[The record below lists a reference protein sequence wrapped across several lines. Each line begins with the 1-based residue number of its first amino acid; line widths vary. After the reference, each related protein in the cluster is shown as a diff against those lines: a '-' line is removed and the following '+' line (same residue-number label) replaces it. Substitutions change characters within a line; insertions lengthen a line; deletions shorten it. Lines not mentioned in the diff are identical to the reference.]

1 MSNVTTEDEEKC
13 LLQTTYSTNQFSDT
27 NSMNIT
33 NTTNN
38 IHNNNDNNNIDQSKD
53 DLTVNHYTDIPL
65 NSIQVNSLMLNNNQ
79 QNRPVN
85 KSVNSNNEN
94 QYKKGNNKQKLCNDS
109 VTSESSNSTMEVYI
123 VSSSDEDDIHNEL
136 VGVNDNVC
144 KKVISLV
151 QEINHLCKS
160 KGYNNRKF
168 RKSISSSRSKE
179 VQHYLNRALL
189 RASCKGTIE
198 HIELLLKAGTS
209 IQATDKYG
217 RSCLHLAAKFGH
229 VKVVEYLLKS
239 ALHKA
244 AITRRRRICK
254 NLITSGACPTIRD
267 ANGKQPSDLA
277 LEAKDPQLATYLKK
291 EEIMFIIRN
300 GVEKIPV

>member
-179 VQHYLNRALL
+179 VQHYLNRAL
-189 RASCKGTIE
+189 
-198 HIELLLKAGTS
+198 
-209 IQATDKYG
+209 
-217 RSCLHLAAKFGH
+217 
-229 VKVVEYLLKS
+229 
-239 ALHKA
+239 HKA